1 MNFSRLAGN
10 FSFEF
15 NQIKLNQIKNFNFI
29 YRIRYFFRV
38 CGIFSPSRSPSEGTN
53 N

>member
-29 YRIRYFFRV
+29 YRIRYFSGFV
-38 CGIFSPSRSPSEGTN
+38 VFSLPPAAQVKGL
-53 N
+53 